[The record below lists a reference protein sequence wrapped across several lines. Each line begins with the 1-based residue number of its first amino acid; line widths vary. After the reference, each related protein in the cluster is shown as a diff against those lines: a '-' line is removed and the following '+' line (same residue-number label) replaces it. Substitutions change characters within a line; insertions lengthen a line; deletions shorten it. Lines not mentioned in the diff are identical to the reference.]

1 MTYEELKRQI
11 QVINIA
17 YGVKYK
23 VSKRGQSVYI
33 SDASGCYAIISNLV
47 PYSLYVSDTRF
58 ERLLEDNLRHDL
70 LKTVYEFAQTSIN
83 ARHLQKRYQ
92 LRARLI
98 ADREDSYLY
107 KCGESIDKLGFDVE
121 SNIDSKFTQEEI
133 DKIKEKYN
141 TDLKDF
147 DIIEVEEWNL

>member
-17 YGVKYK
+17 YGVKCK
-23 VSKRGQSVYI
+23 VSKTGQSVYVG
-33 SDASGCYAIISNLV
+33 DTNVCYAIISSLF
-47 PYSLYVSDTRF
+47 PYSLYVSDINF

-70 LKTVYEFAQTSIN
+70 LKVVYEFAQTPIN
-83 ARHLQKRYQ
+83 ARRLQKRYQ

-107 KCGESIDKLGFDVE
+107 KCGGSIDKLGFNVE
-121 SNIDSKFTQEEI
+121 SNIDTKFTKEEI
-133 DKIKEKYN
+133 DEIKEKYN

-147 DIIEVEEWNL
+147 DIIEVEE